1 MSAVE
6 MTIGAALSTAQA
18 EMNRWEHVI
27 QVWEL
32 AEKVFAESGDEFMND
47 TLHYGGFLDQIEV
60 LIQGSSLYKGA

>member
-32 AEKVFAESGDEFMND
+32 AEKTANDEKTAFFA
-47 TLHYGGFLDQIEV
+47 TLVDSGFLDQIEC
-60 LIQGSSLYKGA
+60 LIHGSRLYKGA